1 MLRRFFQ
8 TLHLLVLVLLAIP
21 LALCL
26 RGGCSEAYFT
36 GFENFAVGND
46 KIIGTDSWVGSD
58 AGAMLHGIM
67 DEAGHGVLGIGNAAF
82 LGGFVTSATHSGTN
96 KFVYVRRPV
105 NLDPVALNQEVATFS
120 VVFGIKDSTSAS
132 LVSGSNP
139 ARYRRDNFEFLVY
152 NQAGLPLA
160 GLQFDNTTLDTSVT
174 PNIPRRLIYRL
185 SWNASTATFHPGVV
199 HTVAFDFDDT
209 IIDTYMEKIDAWVFA
224 IDETLME
231 QGMAAKLIPGF
242 SNKYGS
248 TVHEKR
254 HYMKRLVDE
263 YPGKDDILKH
273 ILRDDTATEVFDRLE
288 DRRSGFRRNALFP
301 AGISDEDLSAH
312 VSAKLF
318 QGVKVTLDCLVRAGY
333 TLAIASLTDEERIER
348 TLNIANI
355 ECIDT
360 IVARSEYRNR
370 ELSHYLAEK
379 IHLIRKIANL
389 AGIPV
394 SRVLY
399 IGDHHRDEHAALEV
413 GASFIQAR
421 LLKDVEP
428 SVNPETLCFEDY
440 GQLPGLIDAMESR
453 VRGRESSSTKPMH
466 YV

>member
-1 MLRRFFQ
+1 MKILGHTGKSLFQALEDFAARRQGGGICGAVCVQVLLRDEGVESPRRREQIANARATIGRLNAVHAWLHIEVRFYAAIQ
-8 TLHLLVLVLLAIP
+8 TLRGAIVEFIDDGKATFFSAYQWDLPTRDKLPLPGAHPIKTSAVSWATITEDSGNEDERNGLAHLL
-21 LALCL
+21 
-26 RGGCSEAYFT
+26 
-36 GFENFAVGND
+36 EN
-46 KIIGTDSWVGSD
+46 W
-58 AGAMLHGIM
+58 
-67 DEAGHGVLGIGNAAF
+67 
-82 LGGFVTSATHSGTN
+82 
-96 KFVYVRRPV
+96 
-105 NLDPVALNQEVATFS
+105 
-120 VVFGIKDSTSAS
+120 
-132 LVSGSNP
+132 
-139 ARYRRDNFEFLVY
+139 
-152 NQAGLPLA
+152 
-160 GLQFDNTTLDTSVT
+160 FD
-174 PNIPRRLIYRL
+174 YY
-185 SWNASTATFHPGVV
+185 WGPGVV

-231 QGMAAKLIPGF
+231 QGMAAKLIHGF

-248 TVHEKR
+248 TVLDKR

-273 ILRDDTATEVFDRLE
+273 ILRDDTATGVFDSLE
-288 DRRSGFRRNALFP
+288 DRRSSFRRNALFP

-318 QGVKVTLDCLVRAGY
+318 QGVKVTLDCLARAGY

-348 TLNIANI
+348 TLSIANI

-360 IVARSEYRNR
+360 IVARSEYKNR
-370 ELSHYLAEK
+370 ELIHYLAEK

-421 LLKDVEP
+421 LLGDVEP
-428 SVNPETLCFEDY
+428 SVDPETLYFEDY